1 MDMSSVSI
9 REVLEQELRQVET
22 SRDLRLDEPSRR
34 LPAQQSLI
42 GLAFSGGGIRSA
54 TFNLGVLQ
62 ALAQAHLLRFFDYVS
77 TVSGGGYIGSWLM
90 AWMHHQRIGIRQ
102 IEERL
107 ARRPYSTANAA
118 DPPELHF
125 LRNYSNYLTP
135 RKGLLGADFWA
146 FLAGY
151 LRNTFLNQTILV
163 LSLLSLLLLPRALVY
178 LPHVL
183 EAEEV
188 EWAWQIP
195 FSEQVLTAQFSA
207 LFVGLLLGLVALIFI
222 GRNLFWMDVD
232 NEDEYPW
239 FTQQWA
245 VQVCVVLPLI
255 VAASLFAYSAGHL
268 LQDWGILDHPF
279 LGPPL
284 LGAVFYGGL
293 WALALFVRWIAG
305 TRRGTAVPARPA
317 VWPVLVTAAAT
328 GALLGYLFLPYAT
341 IIIPPDS
348 APGAT
353 YDLWRVFTFGTAGF
367 VGIMLLGG
375 VLHIGL
381 LGRSMLD
388 AHREWWGRLGGWI
401 LIYSIGWLSLFLIAI
416 YAPVG
421 LARLWHISFQRKY
434 IFTTGTLVWVLS
446 TLYGILFGKSPAT
459 SGNLKPDTPTSK
471 VLLGYIARLTPY
483 IFILGLLLAL
493 SVLAAWV
500 ANALA
505 GNPSPLSKWPSDI
518 VDPLVP
524 LFCVLFAVAA
534 LVLSW
539 RVDINEF
546 SVHHLYRNRLIRCYL
561 GASAEHRDREAQPF
575 TGFSE
580 SDDLFLA
587 KLQVPPGSADP
598 KDGRPLPILNTS
610 LNVVRGKELA
620 LQTRKAR
627 SFAFTPLYAGFT
639 REVAENTAWHSAYAC
654 TAEAGDDRRECKG
667 GTTLGTAVAISG
679 AAASPNMGSYSA
691 PALAFLM
698 TLFDVRLG
706 WWVGNPVCKVSRG
719 KEWLRRRRIIDSSSW
734 LRSLLGSA
742 EDDRKNGW
750 RRGSPII
757 GFFSLLRELLGATN
771 DDNKYVY
778 LSDGGHFENLAVYE
792 LVRRGCRLIVA
803 CDASCDGGY
812 GFGDLHNAIE
822 RCRTDFG
829 VEIEVDTSELKPD
842 EDGLSQSHFAVGK
855 IHYVPGSEQDEGIL
869 IYLKPALLADDP
881 ADVLG
886 CKVTNSHFPHD
897 TTANQWFDEAHFENY
912 RALGEAA
919 GCAACATLADK
930 VHGVLGQDGS

>member
-1 MDMSSVSI
+1 MSSKSI
-9 REVLEQELRQVET
+9 REVLQEELEQVET
-22 SRDLRLDEPSRR
+22 SRRLRLDKEMPRR
-34 LPAQQSLI
+34 APAQHSLI

-62 ALAQAHLLRFFDYVS
+62 ALAQAHVLRAFDYVS

-107 ARRPYSTANAA
+107 ARKPYSTANAA

-135 RKGLLGADFWA
+135 RKGILGADFWA
-146 FLAGY
+146 FLASY

-163 LSLLSLLLLPRALVY
+163 LSLLALLLLPRALVY
-178 LPHVL
+178 VPHVL
-183 EAEEV
+183 EAEEA
-188 EWAWQIP
+188 EWAWRIP
-195 FSEQVLTAQFSA
+195 FTQQLLTSQISA
-207 LFVGLLLGLVALIFI
+207 LGVGLLLGLIALVFI
-222 GRNLFWMDVD
+222 GLNLFWVDVD
-232 NEDEYPW
+232 NEDPYPW

-255 VAASLFAYSAGHL
+255 VAASLFAYSAGHF
-268 LQDWGILDHPF
+268 LQDWGILEDPF
-279 LGPPL
+279 LGLAL

-305 TRRGTAVPARPA
+305 TRRGSAGPARPA
-317 VWPVLVTAAAT
+317 VWRVLVTAAAT
-328 GALLGYLFLPYAT
+328 GALLGYLFLPYAK
-341 IIIPPDS
+341 IVIPAGS
-348 APGAT
+348 GPGAT

-367 VGIMLLGG
+367 VGIMLLAG

-381 LGRSMLD
+381 MGRSMLD

-421 LARLWHISFQRKY
+421 LARLWDISFQRKY
-434 IFTTGTLVWVLS
+434 TFTTGTLVWVLS
-446 TLYGILFGKSPAT
+446 TLYGILFGKSEAT
-459 SGNLKPDTPTSK
+459 TGELKPNTPTSK
-471 VLLGYIARLTPY
+471 MLLGYIARLTPY
-483 IFILGLLLAL
+483 IFVLGLLLAL
-493 SVLAAWV
+493 SVLAAWI

-505 GNPSPLSKWPSDI
+505 GNPFPLSTWPSDI

-524 LFCVLFAVAA
+524 VFCGLFVVAA

-561 GASAEHRDREAQPF
+561 GASAQHRDRDAQPF

-580 SDDLFLA
+580 SDDLLLT
-587 KLQVPPGSADP
+587 KLQVPLGSEDP

-639 REVAENTAWHSAYAC
+639 REVAETTAWRSAYAS
-654 TAEAGDDRRECKG
+654 TKDAGDDRPESKG

-679 AAASPNMGSYSA
+679 AAASPNMGSYSS
-691 PALAFLM
+691 PPLAFLM

-706 WWVGNPVCKVSRG
+706 WWVGNPARPK
-719 KEWLRRRRIIDSSSW
+719 
-734 LRSLLGSA
+734 
-742 EDDRKNGW
+742 GW
-750 RRGSPII
+750 RRGSPVI
-757 GFFSLLRELLGATN
+757 GFFYLLRELLGSTN
-771 DDNKYVY
+771 DDSKYVY

-803 CDASCDGGY
+803 CDASCDSGY

-829 VEIEVDTSELKPD
+829 VEIEVDTSELKHD
-842 EDGLSQSHFAVGK
+842 DGLSRSHFAVGK
-855 IHYVPGSEQDEGIL
+855 IHYAPGSSRGEDLGVL

-886 CKVTNSHFPHD
+886 YKVTNPHFPHD

-919 GCAACATLADK
+919 GSAACGTIADK
-930 VHGVLGQDGS
+930 IRGALGQGGA

>member
-1 MDMSSVSI
+1 MDMSPVSI

-22 SRDLRLDEPSRR
+22 SRDLRLDEEMRQR
-34 LPAQQSLI
+34 TPAQQSLI

-102 IEERL
+102 IEEKL
-107 ARRPYSTANAA
+107 ARQPYSSTKAA

-146 FLAGY
+146 FLAIY
-151 LRNTFLNQTILV
+151 LRNTLLNQTVLV

-183 EAEEV
+183 EAEEA

-207 LFVGLLLGLVALIFI
+207 LIVGLLLGLVALVFI
-222 GRNLFWMDVD
+222 GLNLFWVDVD
-232 NEDEYPW
+232 NEEPYPW

-255 VAASLFAYSAGHL
+255 VAASLSAYSAGHL

-284 LGAVFYGGL
+284 LGVVFYGGL

-317 VWPVLVTAAAT
+317 VWLVLVSAAAT
-328 GALLGYLFLPYAT
+328 GALLGYLLLPYAK
-341 IIIPPDS
+341 ILIPPAS
-348 APGAT
+348 GPGAT

-367 VGIMLLGG
+367 VGIMLLTG

-381 LGRSMLD
+381 MGRSMLD

-401 LIYSIGWLSLFLIAI
+401 VIYSIGWLSLFLIAI

-434 IFTTGTLVWVLS
+434 TFTTGTLVWVLS
-446 TLYGILFGKSPAT
+446 TLYGILFGKSEAT
-459 SGNLKPDTPTSK
+459 SGELKPNTPTSK
-471 VLLGYIARLTPY
+471 ILLGYIARLTPY
-483 IFILGLLLAL
+483 IFILGLLLGL
-493 SVLAAWV
+493 SVLAAWI

-505 GNPSPLSKWPSDI
+505 GNPSPPSEWPSDI

-524 LFCVLFAVAA
+524 VFCVLFAVAA

-561 GASAEHRDREAQPF
+561 GAPAEHRDRDAQPF

-580 SDDLFLA
+580 SDDLLLA

-639 REVAENTAWHSAYAC
+639 REVAETTAWHSAYAC
-654 TAEAGDDRRECKG
+654 TAEAGDHRPECKG

-706 WWVGNPVCKVSRG
+706 WWVGNPARPK
-719 KEWLRRRRIIDSSSW
+719 
-734 LRSLLGSA
+734 
-742 EDDRKNGW
+742 GW
-750 RRGSPII
+750 RRGSPVI
-757 GFFSLLRELLGATN
+757 GFFSLLRELLGSTN
-771 DDNKYVY
+771 DDSRYVY

-812 GFGDLHNAIE
+812 GFGDLHNAVE

-829 VEIEVDTSELKPD
+829 VEIEVDTSELRPD
-842 EDGLSQSHFAVGK
+842 DGISQSHFAVGK
-855 IHYVPGSEQDEGIL
+855 IHYVRGSEQDDGVL
-869 IYLKPALLADDP
+869 IYFKPALLADDP

-886 CKVTNSHFPHD
+886 YKATNSHFPHD

-919 GCAACATLADK
+919 GVAACATIADK
-930 VHGVLGQDGS
+930 IHGVLGGQDGA

>member
-1 MDMSSVSI
+1 MDPVPI
-9 REVLEQELRQVET
+9 REVLDEEIQQVET
-22 SRDLRLDEPSRR
+22 SRGLRLDDQYPQRP
-34 LPAQQSLI
+34 PAKQSLI

-62 ALAQAHLLRFFDYVS
+62 ALAQTNLLRAFDYVS
-77 TVSGGGYIGSWLM
+77 TVSGGGYIGGWLM
-90 AWMHHQRIGIRQ
+90 AWMHHQHIGIQ
-102 IEERL
+102 WVEECLSRK
-107 ARRPYSTANAA
+107 PYSPSHAA

-146 FLAGY
+146 FLAAY

-163 LSLLSLLLLPRALVY
+163 LSLLALLLLPRLLVY
-178 LPHVL
+178 VPHVL
-183 EAEEV
+183 EAEEA
-188 EWAWQIP
+188 EWAWRIP
-195 FSEQVLTAQFSA
+195 FTQQLLTSQLSA
-207 LFVGLLLGLVALIFI
+207 LAGGLFLGLVALIFI
-222 GRNLFWMDVD
+222 GLNLFWVDVD
-232 NEDEYPW
+232 NDKPYPW
-239 FTQQWA
+239 FTRQWA
-245 VQVCVVLPLI
+245 VQLWVVLPLI

-268 LQDWGILDHPF
+268 LQEWGILDSPA

-284 LGAVFYGGL
+284 LGIGIYAGL
-293 WALALFVRWIAG
+293 WALALLVRRIAG
-305 TRRGTAVPARPA
+305 VRRGTAGPARPA
-317 VWPVLVTAAAT
+317 VWLVLTTAAAT
-328 GALLGYLFLPYAT
+328 GALLSYLFLPYAK
-341 IIIPPDS
+341 ILIPPGS
-348 APGAT
+348 PPGTT
-353 YDLWRVFTFGTAGF
+353 YDLWRVLTFGTAGF
-367 VGIMLLGG
+367 VGIMLLAG

-381 LGRSMLD
+381 MGRRMLD

-401 LIYSIGWLSLFLIAI
+401 LIYSIGWLSLVLIAI

-421 LARLWHISFQRKY
+421 LARLWDISFQRKY
-434 IFTTGTLVWVLS
+434 TFTTGTLVWVLS
-446 TLYGILFGKSPAT
+446 TLYGILFGKSEAT
-459 SGNLKPDTPTSK
+459 SGVLKPDTPVTK
-471 VLLGYIARLTPY
+471 KLLGYVARLTPY

-493 SVLAAWV
+493 SALAAWI
-500 ANALA
+500 ANALP
-505 GNPSPLSKWPSDI
+505 GNPPLLSEWPSDI

-524 LFCVLFAVAA
+524 LFCGLFAVAA

-561 GASAEHRDREAQPF
+561 GASAPKRDRQAQPF

-580 SDDLFLA
+580 ADDLPL
-587 KLQVPPGSADP
+587 KELQIPFHSTDP
-598 KDGRPLPILNTS
+598 KDARPFPILNTS

-627 SFAFTPLYAGFT
+627 SFAFTPLYAGFARQKVEST
-639 REVAENTAWHSAYAC
+639 EWEPAYAL
-654 TAEAGDDRRECKG
+654 TAKAGSKRPESKD

-679 AAASPNMGSYSA
+679 AAASPNMGFYSS
-691 PALAFLM
+691 PPLAFLM

-706 WWVGNPVCKVSRG
+706 WWVGNPAHHDG
-719 KEWLRRRRIIDSSSW
+719 WL
-734 LRSLLGSA
+734 
-742 EDDRKNGW
+742 
-750 RRGSPII
+750 RGSPIV
-757 GFFSLLRELLGATN
+757 GFVSLLRELLGSTN

-803 CDASCDGGY
+803 CDASCDSGY

-829 VEIEVDTSELKPD
+829 VEIEVDTSELKPAD
-842 EDGLSQSHFAVGK
+842 DGLSQSHFAVGK
-855 IHYVPGSEQDEGIL
+855 IHYVPGSEQNDGVL

-886 CKVTNSHFPHD
+886 YKATNSHFPHD

-912 RALGEAA
+912 RALGETA
-919 GCAACATLADK
+919 GSAACSSITDK
-930 VHGVLGQDGS
+930 IRKVMVHGAA